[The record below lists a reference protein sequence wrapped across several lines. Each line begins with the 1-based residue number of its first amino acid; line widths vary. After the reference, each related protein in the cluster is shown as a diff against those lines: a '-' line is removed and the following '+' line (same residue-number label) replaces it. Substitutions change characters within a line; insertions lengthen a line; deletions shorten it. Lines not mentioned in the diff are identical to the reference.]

1 MDADP
6 MFNLRLRI
14 PPQRS
19 AAISKLNSVIEGPS
33 ILMLMRLSR
42 VVVFN
47 RFHNS
52 VLIRFMVEN
61 ARSHS
66 AVLTGIRAAILHSF
80 DRLGNSIMSDWSVQS
95 L

>member
-6 MFNLRLRI
+6 MFNLQLRI

-33 ILMLMRLSR
+33 ILTLMRLSR

-47 RFHNS
+47 RFRNS

-66 AVLTGIRAAILHSF
+66 AVLKELEQLYCIALIGWEIAL
-80 DRLGNSIMSDWSVQS
+80 
-95 L
+95 